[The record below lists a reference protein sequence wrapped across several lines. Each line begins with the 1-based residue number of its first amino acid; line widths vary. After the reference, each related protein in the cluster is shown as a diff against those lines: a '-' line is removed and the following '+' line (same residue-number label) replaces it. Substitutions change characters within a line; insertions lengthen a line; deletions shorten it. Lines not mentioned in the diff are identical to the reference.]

1 MGTVLIVEDD
11 PALRRGLED
20 NFRFKG
26 YDTLTARDGNEGL
39 ENALKA
45 RPDLIILD
53 IMLPGIDGYEV
64 CSHIREKNLDMPIIM
79 LTARNEEADVVLGLN
94 AGADDYVSK
103 PFSIKELLARANA
116 FMRRRGACEPLVYEF
131 GGCRLDTRSRTLLRQ
146 GEDVPLT
153 PGEFKMLRLF
163 LRKAS
168 CPLTPEEIRA
178 AVWDHARFVSLRD
191 IDQAITRLQ
200 RKIEPDPS
208 RPPTIRMIGNEDYQ
222 FEVPQ
227 ANGNRT
233 DR

>member
-20 NFRFKG
+20 NFRIKG
-26 YDTLTARDGNEGL
+26 YDILSACDGNEGL
-39 ENALKA
+39 ENALKE

-53 IMLPGIDGYEV
+53 VMLPGIDGYEV
-64 CSHIREKNLDMPIIM
+64 CAHIRARNLDMPIIM
-79 LTARNEEADVVLGLN
+79 VTGRDQESDIVLGLDS
-94 AGADDYVSK
+94 GADDYVRK

-131 GGCRLDTRSRTLLRQ
+131 AGCRLDARHRTLLRQ
-146 GEDVPLT
+146 GEDVELT

-163 LRKAS
+163 LRKPG

-178 AVWDHARFVSLRD
+178 AVWGHARFVSARD
-191 IDQAITRLQ
+191 IDQAVRNLQ

-208 RPPTIRMIGNEDYQ
+208 RPPTIQMVGNLGYKFQ
-222 FEVPQ
+222 VPS
-227 ANGNRT
+227 ADGNRT